1 MKTQVIYEDE
11 DILVVHKPAGIAT
24 QTAHVGQQDVVSELK
39 NYLAKSKGTQPYL
52 GIVHR
57 LDQPVEGL
65 LVFAKNKQAA
75 AALSAQLSGGSE
87 NETKHLN
94 KHYYG
99 ILCGKTEQKEQE
111 LVDHL
116 YKDPSGRAV
125 VSELGADQKDRQA
138 KRAVLRYRVLQ
149 EREVMGISLSLA
161 DIRIE
166 TGRFHQIRA
175 QMAHAGMCLLGD
187 LKYGNA
193 ESLMASKQLGVRNV
207 ALCAYELEFLHPIKK
222 EKLKFRIMP
231 LEKVFSNFQ
240 L

>member
-24 QTAHVGQQDVVSELK
+24 QTARVGQQDVVSELK

-65 LVFAKNKQAA
+65 LVFAKSKQSA
-75 AALSAQLSGGSE
+75 AALAAQLSGAAGDES
-87 NETKHLN
+87 TSLN

-99 ILCGKTEQKEQE
+99 IFCGKTDKKEQE

-125 VSELGADQKDRQA
+125 VSDSERALKGQQA

-149 EREVMGISLSLA
+149 EAEVNGILLSLA
-161 DIRIE
+161 DIQIE

-175 QMAHAGMCLLGD
+175 QMAHGGMCLLGD

-193 ESLMASKQLGVRNV
+193 DSLAFSKQLGVRYV
-207 ALCAYELEFLHPIKK
+207 ALCAYEIEFLHPIKK
-222 EKLKFRIMP
+222 EKMSFRIMP
-231 LEKVFSNFQ
+231 CEKVFSNFQ